1 MRLEDLDY
9 FLAVARV
16 GHMGRAADELG
27 VSQPA
32 LTKGIRRLEQELRLQ
47 LFHRTPKGMELT
59 MPGQAFFLRSTQ
71 ARRGLDDALREAGDL
86 HRGTMGLVRVGVTPL
101 LAEPFFNP
109 ACVALLAQRPAAR
122 ISVMVNL
129 NDALLSCLRQGALDM
144 VICSLHAAAS
154 SDELDSVTLFADDLY
169 VAARADHPLFGRSRI
184 GLADLAPYRWILPGA
199 QVAARRWLESRF
211 KQHGSEPPNVVIESN
226 ASVANLASILLNT
239 DLLTVVSEITLRS
252 VKGLSVMP
260 LEDLTWHREI
270 GLLTLRGAYRSP
282 LAERLMELLRE
293 HGAARAGRLAAAGAA
308 GMPGPAGGSPGGS
321 R

>member
-9 FLAVARV
+9 FLAVARA

-71 ARRGLDDALREAGDL
+71 ARRSLDDALREAGDL
-86 HRGTMGLVRVGVTPL
+86 HRGTVGLVRVGVTPL

-122 ISVMVNL
+122 VNVMVNL
-129 NDALLSCLRQGALDM
+129 NDALLSCLRQGGLDM
-144 VICSLHAAAS
+144 VICSLHAAAA
-154 SDELDSVTLFADDLY
+154 SDELDSVPLFVDDLY
-169 VAARADHPLFGRSRI
+169 VAARAGHPLFGRSRI
-184 GLADLAPYRWILPGA
+184 GLADLAPYRWILPGP
-199 QVAARRWLESRF
+199 QVAARRWLESCFR
-211 KQHGSEPPNVVIESN
+211 QHGFEPPNVTVESN
-226 ASVANLASILLNT
+226 ASVASLASILLNT
-239 DLLTVVSEITLRS
+239 DLLTVVSEITLAS
-252 VKGLSVMP
+252 ATGKGLSAVP
-260 LEDLTWHREI
+260 LEDLIWHREI

-282 LAERLMELLRE
+282 LAERLMEILRE
-293 HGAARAGRLAAAGAA
+293 HGAARHVRLPATDAAGIAA
-308 GMPGPAGGSPGGS
+308 RRTS
-321 R
+321 RSG